1 MIRFRESSKRKCR
14 GVAKDQYYMDGK
26 EWPGQV
32 TRIVIDGRRT
42 ALLRVLVPARGYYC
56 K

>member
-14 GVAKDQYYMDGK
+14 GVAKDQYYMEGN
-26 EWPGQV
+26 EC
-32 TRIVIDGRRT
+32 TRIVIDGV
-42 ALLRVLVPARGYYC
+42 VLHFYRHLFPCVGI